1 MKEVVKDPGNNRD
14 QIIIDLVDQYQGML
28 LRMCYVYLRDQE
40 LARDAVQET
49 FLKVYRGLST
59 FRSESSVKT
68 WLIQIAINTCKS
80 MRRSAWWRYID
91 RRVTPEDIPQT
102 VMMTEEDD
110 MDVMCDIMQLPS
122 NLQEVIM
129 LYYWQD
135 MNVIEIAQTLGVS
148 QSTVSRRLNHAR
160 NRLHDVLDRRCYD
173 GRPQR

>member
-1 MKEVVKDPGNNRD
+1 MREVVKDPGNNRD

-80 MRRSAWWRYID
+80 MKRSAWWRYID

-135 MNVIEIAQTLGVS
+135 MNVTEIAQTLGVS

-173 GRPQR
+173 GRSQR

>member
-1 MKEVVKDPGNNRD
+1 MREVVKDPGNNRD

-173 GRPQR
+173 GRSQR

>member
-1 MKEVVKDPGNNRD
+1 MKEVVKDPGNNHD
-14 QIIIDLVDQYQGML
+14 QIIIDLVNQYQGML

-40 LARDAVQET
+40 LAKDAVQET
-49 FLKVYRGLST
+49 FLKAYRGLSA
-59 FRSESSVKT
+59 FHGESSVKT

-80 MRRSAWWRYID
+80 IKRSAWWRYID

-102 VMMTEEDD
+102 GMMTDEDD

-122 NLQEVIM
+122 NLKEVIM

-135 MNVIEIAQTLGVS
+135 MNVTEIAQALGVS

-160 NRLHDVLDRRCYD
+160 KRLRDVLDRRCYD

>member
-1 MKEVVKDPGNNRD
+1 MREVVKDPGNNRD

-49 FLKVYRGLST
+49 FLKAYRGLSA
-59 FRSESSVKT
+59 FHGESSEKT

-80 MRRSAWWRYID
+80 MKRSAWWRYID

-102 VMMTEEDD
+102 VMMNEEDD

-122 NLQEVIM
+122 NLKEVIM
-129 LYYWQD
+129 LYYWQE
-135 MNVIEIAQTLGVS
+135 MNVTEIAQALGVS
-148 QSTVSRRLNHAR
+148 QSTVSRRLNYAR
-160 NRLHDVLDRRCYD
+160 KRLRDVLDRRCYD

>member
-1 MKEVVKDPGNNRD
+1 MREVVKDPGNNRD

-49 FLKVYRGLST
+49 FLKAYRGLST

-122 NLQEVIM
+122 NLKEVIM
-129 LYYWQD
+129 LYYWQE
-135 MNVIEIAQTLGVS
+135 MNVTEIAQALGVS

-160 NRLHDVLDRRCYD
+160 KRLRDVLDRRCYD